1 MGDRKRR
8 RGYWVEKRLE
18 EIKKRYLKKKKRG
31 GGRLGEMEKGRVE
44 EMEKERLKEIIKKRL
59 RCKIEICFMKIVE
72 IFISI
77 WKV

>member
-1 MGDRKRR
+1 MGGKKVGRDK
-8 RGYWVEKRLE
+8 K
-18 EIKKRYLKKKKRG
+18 EIFIKKKR